1 MIRNEVKWFA
11 GHMVSKLQ
19 ENEYKTGWTDCTVDF
34 LSSQIQKNLNELN
47 SMFQELPSNY
57 SVFSANVIRQCSD
70 IANYAMM
77 IADISYKYICKYDPP
92 NKGDVEYENHL
103 TCPYCGGK
111 NYDAFE
117 LSEDNDTINCGKCGS
132 EIEYSREVEVTYSTR
147 PVKRNNPIKL

>member
-11 GHMVSKLQ
+11 GHMESKLQ

-77 IADISYKYICKYDPP
+77 IADISNKYICKYGPP
-92 NKGDVEYENHL
+92 NKGVNDMEQVEHGTY
-103 TCPYCGGK
+103 
-111 NYDAFE
+111 
-117 LSEDNDTINCGKCGS
+117 
-132 EIEYSREVEVTYSTR
+132 EVTQLLEEAKETEE
-147 PVKRNNPIKL
+147 NGN

>member
-11 GHMVSKLQ
+11 GHMESKLQ

-77 IADISYKYICKYDPP
+77 IADISNKYICKCDPP

-103 TCPYCGGK
+103 TCPY
-111 NYDAFE
+111 
-117 LSEDNDTINCGKCGS
+117 CGKCGS